1 VLVRQ
6 NAPVIGASEE
16 SAYQA
21 ARTWQVGVSYR
32 GLRSDDHYVGT
43 TEQVARHELGTY
55 VINRQNL
62 LDASATY
69 SLTSRASLSLSVP
82 FVLASWSIPMPV
94 SPVPGPRVQQDARG
108 IGDVILT
115 GRSWLLDPTPHRRG
129 NVSFGLGIKAP
140 TGASGV
146 QDVYPDI
153 TGHNPATKVVD
164 QSIQP
169 GDGGWGFTVDTQA
182 FRRVGGVV
190 AFAGGTYLVNPRN
203 TNGQPSIIRGL
214 GVATTPAT
222 ANRLS
227 NSVPDQ
233 YLARVGVAM
242 PAGVKGLSAGVNLRI
257 EGQARYDLIGR
268 SDGFRRPG
276 TEMFVEPGLVLSRG
290 RSTWSASVPI
300 AFYRNRHPDPYT
312 NARGDATFPDFVV
325 LVGWSTRLGK

>member
-6 NAPVIGASEE
+6 NAPVFGASE
-16 SAYQA
+16 STYQP
-21 ARTWQVGVSYR
+21 ARTWQVGLSYR
-32 GLRSDDHYVGT
+32 GLKSDDHYVGT
-43 TEQVARHELGTY
+43 TEQVIRHQLGTY

-62 LDASATY
+62 LDAGATY
-69 SLTSRASLSLSVP
+69 TLTDRTSLSLSVP
-82 FVLASWSIPMPV
+82 LVVASWSIPMPV

-108 IGDVILT
+108 IGDVVLT
-115 GRSWLLDPTPHRRG
+115 GRRWLLDPTRHTRG
-129 NVSFGLGIKAP
+129 NASFGLGIKAP

-146 QDVYPDI
+146 EDQYPDLA
-153 TGHNPATKVVD
+153 GRNPANKVVD

-169 GDGGWGFTVDTQA
+169 GDGGWGITVDAQG
-182 FRRVGGVV
+182 FRRVGGVL

-203 TNGQPSIIRGL
+203 TNGQPSIIQGL
-214 GVATTPAT
+214 GVAPSPLT

-233 YLARVGVAM
+233 YLARVGASA
-242 PAGVKGLSAGVNLRI
+242 PAGVKGLGVNLSLRI
-257 EGQARYDLIGR
+257 EGQPRYDLIGR

-300 AFYRNRHPDPYT
+300 AFYRNRYPDPYT
-312 NARGDATFPDFVV
+312 NARGDATFPKFIV
-325 LVGWSTRLGK
+325 LLGWSSRLGK